1 MRYSINNSS
10 SCKKNSSS
18 QLPTYF
24 ANVLLEHDSKQLHNS
39 SSLHMWLKKW
49 AHLCVPLLH
58 ANSENKGGKTSSHF
72 WIITNQNY
80 EEFLEN
86 TWNALV
92 RWRSTIEITYL
103 PNVISLY
110 VCYYSHV
117 CVILNMLLLYRTSTE
132 TKWES

>member
-1 MRYSINNSS
+1 MQLSKYEVQQERNDMRNLWWWNLNPHFLCWILFSVSLLHDN
-10 SCKKNSSS
+10 
-18 QLPTYF
+18 LPPTYF

-49 AHLCVPLLH
+49 AHLCVLLLH

-110 VCYYSHV
+110 VC
-117 CVILNMLLLYRTSTE
+117 
-132 TKWES
+132 